1 MSGVKTLDIN
11 ATMKTL
17 NRTAFL
23 FTVLALSA
31 GPLSQSQAAV
41 YYGNGSGSGGGIVGN
56 GRLSLTD
63 NGSTVSGT
71 FYKGSGSFQLN
82 LVIYIDSVSGGFV
95 NTTQFSDSGDALR
108 TAVSGYY
115 ASASARATANFAP
128 GFTADY
134 AIALGVNGPNKGNLY
149 HLVAGGN
156 GSMELIRSVNLNPYN
171 NLNASS
177 YTFNFSLADIGLP
190 AGSGN
195 FFKFESSYVGI
206 SGGAYRELE
215 SFESLTGDRGYGTV
229 TFGNYD
235 TYGVDPVPEM
245 TTGALGI
252 FGGILVSARLVLRG
266 RGTRKRQEQK
276 PEGPAA

>member
-1 MSGVKTLDIN
+1 
-11 ATMKTL
+11 MKKHPIASVWTWI
-17 NRTAFL
+17 L
-23 FTVLALSA
+23 FIALSLTKA
-31 GPLSQSQAAV
+31 HCAV
-41 YYGNGSGSGGGIVGN
+41 YYGNGNSSGGGAVGN

-71 FYKGSGSFQLN
+71 FYKGTGSFQLN
-82 LVIYIDSVSGGFV
+82 LVLYIDSVAGGFV
-95 NTTQFSDSGDALR
+95 DTTQFSDSGDALR

-115 ASASARATANFAP
+115 ASASARATAYFAP

-156 GSMELIRSVNLNPYN
+156 GSMELIKSVNLYPYN

-177 YTFNFSLADIGLP
+177 YTFNFNLADIGLP

-195 FFKFESSYVGI
+195 FFKIESSYVGI
-206 SGGAYRELE
+206 TGGAYRELE
-215 SFESLTGDRGYGTV
+215 SFESLTGTRGYGTV

-245 TTGALGI
+245 TTGSLAI
-252 FGGILVSARLVLRG
+252 FGGLIIGGKLLMRNRRRG
-266 RGTRKRQEQK
+266 NAEECMQNQE
-276 PEGPAA
+276 